1 MYISIVR
8 WTWNEGS
15 VPKLIKRR
23 LIKSHNL
30 HSLLSYSIHFVA
42 STKEE
47 DFGLIRPS
55 LIRQLRAILD
65 QYPDDGQILKV
76 RSIFIKVRGNEK
88 ILEKSWKKVLKG
100 KVETLY

>member
-1 MYISIVR
+1 MPVHL
-8 WTWNEGS
+8 
-15 VPKLIKRR
+15 LI
-23 LIKSHNL
+23 IL
-30 HSLLSYSIHFVA
+30 HSLLSYSVHFVA

-88 ILEKSWKKVLKG
+88 NAG
-100 KVETLY
+100 KVTEKRAAGKRENPVLVLGTVIIT